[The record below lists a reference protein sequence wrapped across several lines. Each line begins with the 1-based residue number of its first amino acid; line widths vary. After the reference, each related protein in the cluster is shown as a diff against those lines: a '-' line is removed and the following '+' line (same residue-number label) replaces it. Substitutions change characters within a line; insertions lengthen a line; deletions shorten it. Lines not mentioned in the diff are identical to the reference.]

1 MISYKGAHGRYP
13 RSYYTFVV
21 HKTMMRL
28 GPRLE
33 DLCSKTQPM
42 PLQNGGQ
49 QFWVCS
55 RTVFASVS
63 DLSHVSDIVI
73 TSKSSVGL
81 QYDEVRRGAVIA
93 TSAMCSQWNHYKTC

>member
-1 MISYKGAHGRYP
+1 MISYKGAYGRYP
-13 RSYYTFVV
+13 RSYYTFDV

-49 QFWVCS
+49 QFGVCS
-55 RTVFASVS
+55 RTVFASVA

-73 TSKSSVGL
+73 TSKSSVR
-81 QYDEVRRGAVIA
+81 YDEVRRGTVIT
-93 TSAMCSQWNHYKTC
+93 TSAMCSQWNHYKMLY